1 MTGSRTREWGELERE
16 VMRLLWA
23 DQGAVSARQLQE
35 LFGEPVPAYTTL
47 MTALN
52 RLERKGLVVREE
64 DSPRKV
70 RFRASRSDGAHTSES
85 MIAALRQAGD
95 RRAALLAFAGDLDE
109 DDTTLLRSAF
119 QHPRPRR

>member
-1 MTGSRTREWGELERE
+1 MQ
-16 VMRLLWA
+16 LLWA
-23 DQGAVSARQLQE
+23 DDGAVSARRLQE

-52 RLERKGLVVREE
+52 RLERKGLVLREE

-70 RFRASRSDGAHTSES
+70 RFRASRSDDAHASES

-109 DDTTLLRSAF
+109 EDIALLRSAF
-119 QHPRPRR
+119 QQPRRR